1 MPLSSLPILRTLIL
15 ATALSGALLT
25 TGCAQMREPG
35 YYAPPAENSNT
46 DATYQA
52 QGGISHNMLSQAP
65 SQIQIP
71 LNYAPEKK
79 QPVAGAPANSGNAA
93 GAAANSGDA
102 SSVPPP
108 DANGPVAAPMPAI
121 PAAGANARMKDNA
134 PSTAV
139 PADHPAQRA
148 FLPQAETFVGTIPC
162 SSPSEQCSAQR
173 ITLTLGPNGR
183 WRSRATYLASQGQ
196 PAAPQAEQ
204 GCWNVTGDHPA
215 HLLLLDAK
223 SNPQSELVASADNV
237 LSIKAIRGRA
247 PMLAYTLTRQPDLDP
262 VDELSKQPLPNCP

>member
-1 MPLSSLPILRTLIL
+1 MPFSSLPILRTLIL
-15 ATALSGALLT
+15 ATMISGALLT

-35 YYAPPAENSNT
+35 YYAPPAESSNT
-46 DATYQA
+46 DATYTA
-52 QGGISHNMLSQAP
+52 QGGISHSMLSQAP

-71 LNYAPEKK
+71 LNYAPQNK
-79 QPVAGAPANSGNAA
+79 QPAAAATPASNGAA
-93 GAAANSGDA
+93 GSAGDT

-134 PSTAV
+134 PATAA

-162 SSPSEQCSAQR
+162 SAPSEQCSAQR

-196 PAAPQAEQ
+196 PPAPQAEQ
-204 GCWNVTGDHPA
+204 GCWNVTGEHPA

-223 SNPQSELVASADNV
+223 SNPQTELVASADNV
-237 LSIKAIRGRA
+237 LSIKSIRGRT
-247 PMLAYTLTRQPDLDP
+247 PLLAYTLTRQPDLDP

>member
-15 ATALSGALLT
+15 ATTLSGALLT
-25 TGCAQMREPG
+25 AGCAQMREPG
-35 YYAPPAENSNT
+35 YYAPPAASSNT

-52 QGGISHNMLSQAP
+52 QGGISHSMLSQAP

-79 QPVAGAPANSGNAA
+79 QPAAGEPAAGSAA
-93 GAAANSGDA
+93 GAAPDSAGNAAA
-102 SSVPPP
+102 SAPPP
-108 DANGPVAAPMPAI
+108 DANAPMPAI

-134 PSTAV
+134 PSAAAPT
-139 PADHPAQRA
+139 DHPAQRA

-196 PAAPQAEQ
+196 PAAPRAEQ
-204 GCWNVTGDHPA
+204 GCWNVTGGHPA

-223 SNPQSELVASADNV
+223 SNPQSELVASANNV

-247 PMLAYTLTRQPDLDP
+247 PLLAYTLTRQPDLDP
-262 VDELSKQPLPNCP
+262 VDELSKQPLPSCP

>member
-1 MPLSSLPILRTLIL
+1 MPFSSLPILRTLIL
-15 ATALSGALLT
+15 ATTISGALLT

-35 YYAPPAENSNT
+35 YYAPPAESSNT
-46 DATYQA
+46 DATYTA
-52 QGGISHNMLSQAP
+52 QGGISHSMLSQAP

-71 LNYAPEKK
+71 LNYAPQKK
-79 QPVAGAPANSGNAA
+79 QPEA
-93 GAAANSGDA
+93 GAAVAGNGAAASAGDA
-102 SSVPPP
+102 SSAPAP

-134 PSTAV
+134 PSTTA
-139 PADHPAQRA
+139 PSDHPSQRA

-196 PAAPQAEQ
+196 PAASHAEQ
-204 GCWNVTGDHPA
+204 GCWNVTGAHPA

-223 SNPQSELVASADNV
+223 NNPQTELVASADNV

-247 PMLAYTLTRQPDLDP
+247 PLLPYTLTRQPDLDP
-262 VDELSKQPLPNCP
+262 IDELSKQTPPNCP

>member
-1 MPLSSLPILRTLIL
+1 
-15 ATALSGALLT
+15 
-25 TGCAQMREPG
+25 
-35 YYAPPAENSNT
+35 
-46 DATYQA
+46 
-52 QGGISHNMLSQAP
+52 MLSQAP

-71 LNYAPEKK
+71 MNYAPEKK
-79 QPVAGAPANSGNAA
+79 PAAPNNGSPAAGSAA
-93 GAAANSGDA
+93 GAAANTAGSA

-108 DANGPVAAPMPAI
+108 DANAPIAPMPPI
-121 PAAGANARMKDNA
+121 PANGANARMKDNA
-134 PSTAV
+134 SGA
-139 PADHPAQRA
+139 PAPTDHPAQRA

-162 SSPSEQCSAQR
+162 TSPSAQCAAQR

-204 GCWNVTGDHPA
+204 GCWNVTGDNPA

-223 SNPQSELVASADNV
+223 NNPQAELVASANNV
-237 LSIKAIRGRA
+237 LSIKAIRGRP

-262 VDELSKQPLPNCP
+262 VDELSKQPLPDCP

>member
-15 ATALSGALLT
+15 ATTFSGALLT

-79 QPVAGAPANSGNAA
+79 QPVAGAPAAGNGAPAGNA
-93 GAAANSGDA
+93 DA
-102 SSVPPP
+102 SSAPPP
-108 DANGPVAAPMPAI
+108 DADGPVAAPMPAI

-134 PSTAV
+134 PAAAA

-162 SSPSEQCSAQR
+162 ASPSEQCSAQR

-204 GCWNVTGDHPA
+204 GCWSVTGDHPA
-215 HLLLLDAK
+215 HVLLLDAK
-223 SNPQSELVASADNV
+223 RNPQSELVASADNV

-247 PMLAYTLTRQPDLDP
+247 PLLAYTLTRQPDLDP
-262 VDELSKQPLPNCP
+262 VDELSKQPPPNCP

>member
-15 ATALSGALLT
+15 AATLSGAMLT

-35 YYAPPAENSNT
+35 YYAPAAENSNT

-52 QGGISHNMLSQAP
+52 QGGISHSMLSQAP

-79 QPVAGAPANSGNAA
+79 PAADNGSVAAANTT
-93 GAAANSGDA
+93 GAAASPADSAA
-102 SSVPPP
+102 SAPPP
-108 DANGPVAAPMPAI
+108 GAAPVAPAPAV
-121 PAAGANARMKDNA
+121 PAAGANARMKDNTSGTPA
-134 PSTAV
+134 PT
-139 PADHPAQRA
+139 DHPAQRA

-162 SSPSEQCSAQR
+162 SSPSAQCSAQR

-223 SNPQSELVASADNV
+223 NNPQAELVASANNV

-262 VDELSKQPLPNCP
+262 IDELSKQPLPNCP

>member
-1 MPLSSLPILRTLIL
+1 MPFSSLPILRTLIL
-15 ATALSGALLT
+15 STTLSGALLA

-52 QGGISHNMLSQAP
+52 QGGVSHSMLSQAP

-71 LNYAPEKK
+71 LNYAPQKK
-79 QPVAGAPANSGNAA
+79 QPVAGAAAA
-93 GAAANSGDA
+93 GSGVAANRAENASSAPAPDA
-102 SSVPPP
+102 S
-108 DANGPVAAPMPAI
+108 GPVAAPMPAI

-139 PADHPAQRA
+139 PTDHPAQRA

-183 WRSRATYLASQGQ
+183 WRSRATYLAIQGQ
-196 PAAPQAEQ
+196 PAAPLAEQ

-223 SNPQSELVASADNV
+223 GNPRSELVASADNV
-237 LSIKAIRGRA
+237 LSIKAIRGHT
-247 PMLAYTLTRQPDLDP
+247 PLLAYTLTRQPDLDP
-262 VDELSKQPLPNCP
+262 VDELSKQPMPSCP